1 MAVLHVDGMRGTA
14 LIFALVASQVSA
26 QTPSVWRLTPEL
38 RVGGPDKGEEYEF
51 TRIARLAAAANGSLY
66 VFEFGRQEVRVFD
79 GQGRYVRT
87 IGRRGGGPGEFRE
100 LVNIGL
106 LGDTLWTIDR
116 GLGRVSFFADDGKLV
131 LEVPRE
137 VADQPISSGQRFF
150 GVSVS
155 DLTPGGLAMGTAL
168 YTAAAVAAGL
178 VPKAPVLLLTRGGR
192 TLDTLAW
199 LATKNSQ
206 MAFKIGDGG
215 LFALQRFSDSPISI
229 MAPAARRLL
238 IVDRSVATSQ
248 RNAMFRVTA
257 LGLKRDTIWSRSYSY
272 VPKRLEA
279 ASVDSQLAAN
289 EKSWRLTRDR
299 IRAQMFIPEFRT
311 PIASGF
317 AAPDGSLWL
326 KREDGSRTVDYTV
339 IAPNGN
345 LVATLTLPRNV
356 TLRAVVGDTVWGVET
371 DADDVPSIVRY
382 RINGSRGQTP

>member
-1 MAVLHVDGMRGTA
+1 
-14 LIFALVASQVSA
+14 
-26 QTPSVWRLTPEL
+26 
-38 RVGGPDKGEEYEF
+38 
-51 TRIARLAAAANGSLY
+51 
-66 VFEFGRQEVRVFD
+66 
-79 GQGRYVRT
+79 
-87 IGRRGGGPGEFRE
+87 
-100 LVNIGL
+100 
-106 LGDTLWTIDR
+106 
-116 GLGRVSFFADDGKLV
+116 
-131 LEVPRE
+131 
-137 VADQPISSGQRFF
+137 
-150 GVSVS
+150 
-155 DLTPGGLAMGTAL
+155 
-168 YTAAAVAAGL
+168 
-178 VPKAPVLLLTRGGR
+178 
-192 TLDTLAW
+192 
-199 LATKNSQ
+199 
-206 MAFKIGDGG
+206 
-215 LFALQRFSDSPISI
+215 
-229 MAPAARRLL
+229 
-238 IVDRSVATSQ
+238 
-248 RNAMFRVTA
+248 MFRVTA